1 MSGRVAFFMPS
12 FRGGGAERVVLT
24 LAQGLAARGVAADML
39 VAQREGPN
47 LPSLVAGIR
56 IVDLKAHRVLAAL
69 KGLAGYL
76 HREPPDAMLSA
87 LPHANVVAVWAR
99 ALARV
104 PTRLVVS
111 EHTIP
116 SLSATHS
123 EQLRARV
130 LPFFMRRAYP
140 KADAIVAVSEGVAR
154 DLATLIRVPRDRI
167 TRIYNPVVTP
177 ELAARACEPLDHP
190 WFRDGQPP
198 VVLGAGRLVPAKDY
212 ECLLRAFARVRERRP
227 ARLVV
232 LGEGS
237 ERPRLE
243 RLAATLGIDA
253 DLQLPGFVGNP
264 YRYMNRAAVFVLT
277 SRWEGFGNVL
287 VEAMA
292 CGTPV
297 VSTDCYGPRE
307 ILEDGRHGLLVPVG
321 DAESLAGAIEAQIDR
336 PLTAGAASRAATFA
350 VETAIDR
357 YREILRV

>member
-1 MSGRVAFFMPS
+1 MNARIAFFLPS
-12 FRGGGAERVVLT
+12 FRGGGAERVMIT
-24 LAQGLAARGVAADML
+24 LAQGLAARGLAADIL
-39 VAQREGPN
+39 DAQHEGPN
-47 LPSLVAGIR
+47 LPAPSDGIR

-69 KGLAGYL
+69 TKLARYL
-76 HREPPDAMLSA
+76 RDERPDAMLAA
-87 LPHANVVAVWAR
+87 LPHSNVVATWAR

-116 SLSATHS
+116 SLSAAHS

-154 DLATLIRVPRDRI
+154 DLAALLRVRRERI

-177 ELAARACEPLDHP
+177 GLTARAREPLDHA
-190 WFRDGQPP
+190 WFRDAEAP
-198 VVLGAGRLVPAKDY
+198 VVLAAGRLVPAKDY
-212 ECLLRAFARVRERRP
+212 ECLLRAFAAVRARRP
-227 ARLVV
+227 ARLMI

-243 RLAATLGIDA
+243 RLAATLNIDA
-253 DLQLPGFVGNP
+253 DVQMPGFVENP
-264 YRYMNRAAVFVLT
+264 YRYMSRAAVFVLT

-292 CGTPV
+292 CGTAV

-321 DAESLAGAIEAQIDR
+321 DPDALAGAIEAQIDG
-336 PLTAGAASRAATFA
+336 PLAPPAAGHAATFS
-350 VETAIDR
+350 VEAAIDR
-357 YREILRV
+357 YREILGV

>member
-1 MSGRVAFFMPS
+1 MSARVAFFMPS
-12 FRGGGAERVVLT
+12 FRGGGAERVMIT
-24 LAQGLAARGVAADML
+24 LAQGLAARGIAADLL

-47 LPSLVAGIR
+47 LPPRSAGMR
-56 IVDLKAHRVLAAL
+56 IVDLEAHRVLAAL
-69 KGLAGYL
+69 KGLAAYL
-76 HREPPDAMLSA
+76 RREPPDAMLSA

-99 ALARV
+99 ALARAS
-104 PTRLVVS
+104 TRLVVS

-130 LPFFMRRAYP
+130 LPVFMRRAYP

-154 DLATLIRVPRDRI
+154 DLAALVGVPRERI

-177 ELAARACEPLDHP
+177 ELAARAGEPLDHP
-190 WFRDGQPP
+190 WFRDGEPP

-212 ECLLRAFARVRERRP
+212 ESLLRAFARVRARRR
-227 ARLVV
+227 ARLVI

-243 RLAATLGIDA
+243 RLAVTLGIDA
-253 DLQLPGFVGNP
+253 DVQMPGFVGNP
-264 YRYMNRAAVFVLT
+264 YRYMRRAAVFALT

-307 ILEDGRHGLLVPVG
+307 ILEDGHHGLLVPVG
-321 DAESLAGAIEAQIDR
+321 DAESLAGAIEAQIDGPR
-336 PLTAGAASRAATFA
+336 AAPAAAHAATFA
-350 VETAIDR
+350 VETAVDR